1 MASSGNAH
9 GDASSRPPAIR
20 QADTPKPEST
30 PLTTSPFLQDRP
42 DNGGAGV
49 PQIAHNDHESRNN
62 PSSAAAAG
70 GEQDTRLMGPNGLL
84 ATLVGAPPERE
95 QDTPGATHQSSSSE
109 PSQAGCASETEQ
121 RTEAREVTSS
131 MGTETGTSQSTPHQP
146 STKER
151 RSPSRFRR
159 LIMRIQRCFG
169 RRHSLADP

>member
-20 QADTPKPEST
+20 QANTPKPKST

-42 DNGGAGV
+42 DNGSAGV

-62 PSSAAAAG
+62 PSSAVPAG
-70 GEQDTRLMGPNGLL
+70 GEKDTRLRGTNGLL
-84 ATLVGAPPERE
+84 TTFVGAPPERE
-95 QDTPGATHQSSSSE
+95 QDTPGTTNQSSSPES
-109 PSQAGCASETEQ
+109 SQAGCASETEQ
-121 RTEAREVTSS
+121 RTEAGEVTSS

-146 STKER
+146 STKKR
-151 RSPSRFRR
+151 RYPSRFRR

-169 RRHSLADP
+169 RRHSLANP